1 MSCGMP
7 MTNPEDFGGGD
18 PANIYCGHCS
28 NPDGTLKSYD
38 EVLKGMV
45 SFMMA
50 SRNMDRETAEGAA
63 REHMAK
69 MPAWS
74 GH

>member
-1 MSCGMP
+1 MRCGMH
-7 MTNPEDFGGGD
+7 MTNPEDFGGGTLQIFTACTV
-18 PANIYCGHCS
+18 P
-28 NPDGTLKSYD
+28 TLTVLLKSYD

-50 SRNMDRETAEGAA
+50 PQNMDRETAEGAA
-63 REHMAK
+63 REHMVK
-69 MPAWS
+69 MAAWS